1 MAQLFLSF
9 LIASV
14 VGTAFALLLGLI
26 KPVTKKHLS
35 ASWHYYIWIGVLIV
49 MMLPVRLNIP
59 QAKPEAVIAQEK
71 PHTEEKA
78 PIKTEPID
86 TENSAADKTDIQ
98 AESVVT
104 NENTN
109 IVTPD
114 TQNTPVENYVP
125 QKAPIT
131 ATVNETAVTNEIVIK
146 EEIKKNVLNVM
157 SYMWLAGVLL
167 FAMIK
172 LFGYGKF
179 IVKMKKESYKTDS
192 DCTLGYTKRQVEV
205 RRSESLNSPLL
216 FGIFKPSLILPD
228 RELTNEQLR
237 NILSHEMT
245 HLKRGDIL
253 YKWFV
258 EIVKC
263 VHWFNPCIYWVSKR
277 INEECE
283 ISCDLKA
290 TQNMDKIAQNS
301 YMDTILSLLTDNSQ
315 KTVLLTTSM
324 TGGKEAL
331 KKRFDEIVNR
341 KRTGKIACV
350 ISPLLAVGVLLP
362 SLLLSGVSIDKMY
375 DNTDYLLEKDTE
387 TETENKTH
395 TRQEIES
402 NLELSEENE
411 RVYGEIIEK
420 YNTAIKEQW
429 NEKLIQENLNEMIH
443 YYYGDAREEYLF
455 FDMRKSWD
463 LGYCLID
470 LDGDESDE
478 LIIGGFSYE
487 DNSVEIY
494 DLYTS
499 IDQTPVRVLECWE
512 SEFYHLCKEAE
523 DYKIL
528 NTTYDLGYISWDYCS
543 FENGELKSE
552 KKVYLDELLYD
563 EDRWFMTT
571 DTDNDESNDT
581 PIDEETAQGIIASC
595 EEKYVLPRYYVFEAW
610 KIERVAVGEYTEQE
624 KEIIEAFYEANDFWG
639 MWVYGQHYVTDRESH
654 SQNMYYGAVD
664 SDSPIQ
670 TKEELKA
677 AFETYFTKD
686 LTEEFMS
693 FLNPEDIDGKLYIAY
708 GDVGDNGESVE
719 GVSVS
724 KISDEKYF
732 LTLDMY
738 SYFEE
743 TSFTR
748 YVYYIYEDGKWV
760 FENDDMDNYFF
771 HWQKHE
777 NIEYLPVMKKYY
789 LAMLEEWEW
798 EKIEEYGLV
807 DIMLG
812 FEEPLKSIG
821 YCLMDVNGDGVNE
834 LLIGKLN
841 AGDKIV
847 RDMYSVKNGQAYRVL
862 VSGDRNRHYICESDE
877 GYIIANEIHANAM
890 NYSYSYYAD
899 LDENVLKER
908 LWFDWTEGEWYHSA
922 DYLNGASQ
930 VVDEE
935 QVNEIAENYRAKYIT
950 PQFISFETL
959 G

>member
-35 ASWHYYIWIGVLIV
+35 ASWHYYIWLGVLVV
-49 MMLPVRLNIP
+49 MMLPVRINIP
-59 QAKPEAVIAQEK
+59 QAKIEAVIAEEK
-71 PHTEEKA
+71 PQTEEKA

-86 TENSAADKTDIQ
+86 TENSPAHKADAQ

-109 IVTPD
+109 IVTP
-114 TQNTPVENYVP
+114 NAHSAPVETYAP
-125 QKAPIT
+125 QKAPV
-131 ATVNETAVTNEIVIK
+131 TVTVDETAVTNEIVVDEK
-146 EEIKKNVLNVM
+146 IKKNVLNVA
-157 SYMWLAGVLL
+157 SYAWLIGVLL

-179 IVKMKKESYKTDS
+179 IAKMKKESHKTTCDPIA
-192 DCTLGYTKRQVEV
+192 DYTKRHVNV
-205 RRSESLNSPLL
+205 RCSESLNSPLL
-216 FGIFKPSLILPD
+216 FGIFKPTLILPD
-228 RELTNEQLR
+228 RELTDGQLR

-263 VHWFNPCIYWVSKR
+263 VHWFNPCIYWVSNR

-290 TQNMDKIAQNS
+290 TENMDKTAQNS
-301 YMDTILSLLTDNSQ
+301 YMDTILSLLTLNS
-315 KTVLLTTSM
+315 KKRVLLTTSM

-341 KRTGKIACV
+341 KPQGKIACV
-350 ISPLLAVGVLLP
+350 ISPLLAFGVLLP

-375 DNTDYLLEKDTE
+375 DNTDYLLEKETE

-402 NLELSEENE
+402 NSELSEENE

-429 NEKLIQENLNEMIH
+429 NEKLTEENLNEMIH

-455 FDMRKSWD
+455 FDMRKSWN

-487 DNSVEIY
+487 NNLVEIY

-512 SEFYHLCKEAE
+512 SEFYYLFRE
-523 DYKIL
+523 DGKYKIL
-528 NTTYDLGYISWDYCS
+528 NKTQDFAYHAWTCYTL
-543 FENGELKSE
+543 ENGALKYENSI
-552 KKVYLDELLYD
+552 YLDEISEEGIVMWYLS
-563 EDRWFMTT
+563 T
-571 DTDNDESNDT
+571 DQANDHINDT
-581 PIDEETAQGIIASC
+581 PIDEETAQSMIASC

-610 KIERVAVGEYTEQE
+610 KTESVAIGEYTEQE
-624 KEIIEAFYEANDFWG
+624 KAIIEAFYEANDLWG
-639 MWVYGQHYVTDRESH
+639 MWIYGQNYVTDRESH

-724 KISDEKYF
+724 KINDEKYF

-760 FENDDMDNYFF
+760 FENDEMDNYFF
-771 HWQKHE
+771 HWQKHP
-777 NIEYLPVMKKYY
+777 NIKYLPVLKKYY
-789 LAMLEEWEW
+789 LAMLEWPT
-798 EKIEEYGLV
+798 EKINEYGLV
-807 DIMLG
+807 DIMFRWG
-812 FEEPLKSIG
+812 EPFKFVG
-821 YCLMDVNGDGVNE
+821 YCFMDINGDGQNE

-847 RDMYSVKNGQAYRVL
+847 RDMYSVKNGQAYRVF

-908 LWFDWTEGEWYHSA
+908 LWFDWTEDEWCHSA
-922 DYLNGASQ
+922 DYLNGASV

-959 G
+959 D

>member
-9 LIASV
+9 LIASI
-14 VGTAFALLLGLI
+14 VGSVFAILLGLI
-26 KPVTKKHLS
+26 KPVTKKAFS
-35 ASWHYYIWIGVLIV
+35 ASWHYYIWIGVLVV
-49 MMLPVRLNIP
+49 MMLPVRLNLP
-59 QAKPEAVIAQEK
+59 QAKIEAVIAEEK
-71 PHTEEKA
+71 PRTEETAEKE
-78 PIKTEPID
+78 PINTEPLNV
-86 TENSAADKTDIQ
+86 ENT
-98 AESVVT
+98 VVT
-104 NENTN
+104 TTPTTQGENPVINENT
-109 IVTPD
+109 VTPD
-114 TQNTPVENYVP
+114 AHSAPVETYASK
-125 QKAPIT
+125 KAPV
-131 ATVNETAVTNEIVIK
+131 AVDETAVTNEIVIDEK
-146 EEIKKNVLNVM
+146 IKKNVLNAA
-157 SYMWLAGVLL
+157 SYAWLIGVLL
-167 FAMIK
+167 FAMTK
-172 LFGYGKF
+172 LFSYGKF
-179 IVKMKKESYKTDS
+179 IAKMKKQSYKTDS

-205 RRSESLNSPLL
+205 RCSESLNSPLL
-216 FGIFKPSLILPD
+216 FGVFKPTLILPE
-228 RELTNEQLR
+228 RELTDGQLR

-258 EIVKC
+258 ELVKC
-263 VHWFNPCIYWVSKR
+263 VHWFNPCIYWVSNR

-290 TQNMDKIAQNS
+290 TENMDKTAQNS
-301 YMDTILSLLTDNSQ
+301 YMETILSLLTLNS
-315 KTVLLTTSM
+315 KKRVLLTTSM

-341 KRTGKIACV
+341 KTHGKIACV
-350 ISPLLAVGVLLP
+350 ISPMLAFGVLLP

-375 DNTDYLLEKDTE
+375 DNTDYLVEKE

-395 TRQEIES
+395 TSEDIES
-402 NLELSEENE
+402 NSELSEENE
-411 RVYGEIIEK
+411 KVYKEIIEK

-429 NEKLIQENLNEMIH
+429 NEKLIEENLNEMIH
-443 YYYGDAREEYLF
+443 YYYGDAREEYAF

-470 LDGDESDE
+470 LDGDKSDE

-512 SEFYHLCKEAE
+512 SEFYYLFRE
-523 DYKIL
+523 DGKYKLL
-528 NTTYDLGYISWDYCS
+528 NKTQDFAYHAWTCYAL
-543 FENGELKSE
+543 ENGALKYENSI
-552 KKVYLDELLYD
+552 YLDEIPEEGIVMWYLS
-563 EDRWFMTT
+563 T
-571 DTDNDESNDT
+571 DQANDYINDT
-581 PIDEETAQGIIASC
+581 PLDEETAQGIIASY

-610 KIERVAVGEYTEQE
+610 ETESVAIGEYTAEE
-624 KEIIEAFYEANDFWG
+624 KAIIEAFYEANDFWG
-639 MWVYGQHYVTDRESH
+639 MWVYGQHYVTDRESY

-670 TKEELKA
+670 TKEELKT

-686 LTEEFMS
+686 LTAEFMS

-724 KISDEKYF
+724 KMSDEKYF

-760 FENDDMDNYFF
+760 FENDEMDKYFF

-789 LAMLEEWEW
+789 LAIAELWES
-798 EKIEEYGLV
+798 EKIDEHGLV
-807 DIMLG
+807 DIMFRWG
-812 FEEPLKSIG
+812 EPFKFVG
-821 YCLMDVNGDGVNE
+821 YCFMDVNGDGQNE

-847 RDMYSVKNGQAYRVL
+847 WDMYSVKNGQAYRVL

-877 GYIIANEIHANAM
+877 GYIIANEIHTNAM

-899 LDENVLKER
+899 MDRNIAKEK
-908 LWFDWTEGEWYHSA
+908 LWFDWREDEWYYYA
-922 DYLNGASQ
+922 DYLNITSLTIS
-930 VVDEE
+930 EE
-935 QVNEIAENYRAKYIT
+935 RVKEITETYREKYIT